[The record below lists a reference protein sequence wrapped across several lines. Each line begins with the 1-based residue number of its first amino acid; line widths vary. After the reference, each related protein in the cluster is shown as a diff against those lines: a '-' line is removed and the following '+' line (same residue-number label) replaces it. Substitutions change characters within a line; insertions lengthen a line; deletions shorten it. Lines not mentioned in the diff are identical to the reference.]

1 MIVISRLAIRPLA
14 RAWPARQVAK
24 CISTQPYAVSRPG
37 GDFAFAE
44 FDQKDIAES
53 SAWARRIVE
62 VASVTEDAEAINEM
76 HDSVLKTHLYAVD
89 APDGEHD
96 LEDVE
101 EHHRGVESIILNASI
116 FEKPDQVVKQ
126 QNMRAEVLKK
136 QMRDLEGD
144 M

>member
-1 MIVISRLAIRPLA
+1 MPVRFRLDELLSNSLGRFETDLSHALA
-14 RAWPARQVAK
+14 K
-24 CISTQPYAVSRPG
+24 I
-37 GDFAFAE
+37 
-44 FDQKDIAES
+44 
-53 SAWARRIVE
+53 
-62 VASVTEDAEAINEM
+62 
-76 HDSVLKTHLYAVD
+76 VD